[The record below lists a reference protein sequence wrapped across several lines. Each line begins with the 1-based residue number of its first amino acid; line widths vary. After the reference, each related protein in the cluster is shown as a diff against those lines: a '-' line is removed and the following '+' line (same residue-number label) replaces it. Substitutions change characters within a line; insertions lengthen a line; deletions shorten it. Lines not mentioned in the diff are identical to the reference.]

1 MNAEVKRYFG
11 DAGLTVVR
19 DIALQCTS
27 WTGIAAVTPIE
38 CRDAIRR
45 LDGTDVNAVVQ
56 VGTNLSMMR
65 FAAAAELWLGK
76 PVIAINTATYWHA
89 LRANGIHDQ
98 LSVLRPAARISLIGP
113 NGVRALVDQQSGGEG
128 AVHLLGAVL
137 AILSG
142 ATFAL
147 TNATGRRGVISGT
160 PAQGMIISMPV
171 GLACFLA
178 VALLTGALQSLN
190 RFSTSAFATLSA
202 AGVFHFVLG
211 RYCNFRASQAAGVN
225 LTAPVIQLNSVVTL
239 VLAVAILQE
248 PCTMLQATGAVL
260 MVAGSLVTQ
269 RSSEPAASSKLNEPA
284 FKPRVAVGFFFALVA
299 ALAYGTSP
307 IIVRQALQD
316 VGPLSGVAGASV
328 AYGAATVAVALGL
341 LIPSLR
347 RNVVAVTAENARW
360 FVYSGIFVAAAH
372 GFLYSALAVAP
383 IMVGGAA
390 PATLVGFP
398 LCVRTYPQSRARGV

>member
-1 MNAEVKRYFG
+1 LITSR
-11 DAGLTVVR
+11 AGR
-19 DIALQCTS
+19 
-27 WTGIAAVTPIE
+27 E
-38 CRDAIRR
+38 
-45 LDGTDVNAVVQ
+45 
-56 VGTNLSMMR
+56 
-65 FAAAAELWLGK
+65 
-76 PVIAINTATYWHA
+76 
-89 LRANGIHDQ
+89 
-98 LSVLRPAARISLIGP
+98 
-113 NGVRALVDQQSGGEG
+113 

-147 TNATGRRGVISGT
+147 TNAVGRRGVISGT

-178 VALLTGALQSLN
+178 VTLLTGALQNLTH
-190 RFSTSAFATLSA
+190 FSPSAFAALSA
-202 AGVFHFVLG
+202 AGVLHFVLG

-239 VLAVAILQE
+239 VLAVVILHE
-248 PCTMLQATGAVL
+248 PCTKLQVIGAIL

-269 RSSEPAASSKLNEPA
+269 HSSKPIASNKSNDPA
-284 FKPRVAVGFFFALVA
+284 FKPRVAVGFFFALIA

-307 IIVRQALQD
+307 IVVRQALQD

-341 LIPSLR
+341 LLPSLR
-347 RNVVAVTAENARW
+347 RDVVAVTAENARW
-360 FVYSGIFVAAAH
+360 FVYSGIFVAAAQ

-383 IMVGGAA
+383 IMVVAPLLQLSLVFRFVFALILNPDHEVFDFVVILGTIVSISGASA
-390 PATLVGFP
+390 IAIDTPVILQMLAVPEP
-398 LCVRTYPQSRARGV
+398 LSTYLRSQL